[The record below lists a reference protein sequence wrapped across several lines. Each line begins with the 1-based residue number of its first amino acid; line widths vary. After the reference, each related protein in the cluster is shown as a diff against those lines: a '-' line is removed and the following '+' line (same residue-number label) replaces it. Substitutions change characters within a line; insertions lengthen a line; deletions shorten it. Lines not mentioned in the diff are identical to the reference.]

1 MRSFRA
7 RAGCVALSMLAGCAT
22 VPAYRDDAV
31 STAEIA
37 RHIKCELR
45 EAAWASPSND
55 WLHTWNAALV
65 LSLEVFHNGEVGAD
79 TAVVFPVRQTG
90 TIIPNL
96 TGGFSGQATRTERI
110 SFNESLAA
118 LHRDPSLRCEGRDTE
133 QYGRLGGRLGIA
145 DLFERAGRTRK
156 VANLTGLTQLDYNL
170 DFIIKSNAGLEPRF
184 IVVPLGNAKSL
195 GGGLKLAGS
204 NSDTQTLKLTL
215 VPPAQGPT
223 ARGLATGP
231 RGAGPPIAPRTRI
244 VWSAAR
250 AGTCWKASTTSCAA
264 RTLAIEARGGDGI
277 RSPG

>member
-7 RAGCVALSMLAGCAT
+7 RAGCVALSVLAGCAT
-22 VPAYRDDAV
+22 LPPYRDDVV

-65 LSLEVFHNGEVGAD
+65 LSLEVFHNGEIGAD

-90 TIIPNL
+90 TFIPNL

-118 LHRDPSLRCEGRDTE
+118 LHRDPSLRCEGRDTDR
-133 QYGRLGGRLGIA
+133 YGRLGGRLGIA

-156 VANLTGLTQLDYNL
+156 LANLTGLTQLDYNL
-170 DFIIKSNAGLEPRF
+170 DFIIKMNAGLEPRF
-184 IVVPLGNAKSL
+184 VVVPIAHDKSI

-204 NSDTQTLKLTL
+204 TSDTQTLKLTL

-223 ARGLATGP
+223 TRGLATGP
-231 RGAGPPIAPRTRI
+231 RGAGPPIAPMDEDR
-244 VWSAAR
+244 
-250 AGTCWKASTTSCAA
+250 
-264 RTLAIEARGGDGI
+264 LE
-277 RSPG
+277 RSKSRNLLESIDDKLRRQNLGN

>member
-1 MRSFRA
+1 MRSLCA
-7 RAGCVALSMLAGCAT
+7 RAGCVALSVLAGCAT
-22 VPAYRDDAV
+22 LPPYREDVV

-45 EAAWASPSND
+45 EAAWANPSND
-55 WLHTWNAALV
+55 WLHAWNAALV
-65 LSLEVFHNGEVGAD
+65 LSLEVFHNGEIGAD
-79 TAVVFPVRQTG
+79 TAVVLPVRQTG
-90 TIIPNL
+90 TFFPNL

-118 LHRDPSLRCEGRDTE
+118 LHRDPSLRCAERDTE
-133 QYGRLGGRLGIA
+133 RYGRLGGRLGIA

-156 VANLTGLTQLDYNL
+156 LANLTGLTQLDYNL

-184 IVVPLGNAKSL
+184 VLVPVGHDKLI
-195 GGGLKLAGS
+195 GGGVKLAGS

-231 RGAGPPIAPRTRI
+231 RGAGPPIAPMDEDR
-244 VWSAAR
+244 
-250 AGTCWKASTTSCAA
+250 
-264 RTLAIEARGGDGI
+264 LE
-277 RSPG
+277 RSKSRNLLESIDDKLRRQNLGN